1 MARRKETRII
11 TLVLADDHQ
20 IFREG
25 LRALL
30 AGEPDLQVIGEA
42 GNGLEAIRLVEQL
55 KPDVLVLDLMMPGL
69 NGYEAAHQVR
79 QRVPSTR
86 IIVLSMHTNEAYV
99 LRALKCGAAGYVL
112 KGSGMTELVQAIRE
126 VSQGRRYLSPPLSE
140 RAIELY
146 IQKAQETPLD
156 LYETLTPREREVLQ
170 LAAQSCSN
178 IEIADRLSLSA
189 RTIEAHRTNVMRKLG
204 LRNQTDLIRYALRHG
219 ILPMDD

>member
-1 MARRKETRII
+1 MARRKETRVI
-11 TLVLADDHQ
+11 TLVLVDDHL

-42 GNGLEAIRLVEQL
+42 GNGLEAIQLVEQL
-55 KPDVLVLDLMMPGL
+55 KPDGLVLDLTMPGL
-69 NGYEAAHQVR
+69 NGCEAAHQVR

-86 IIVLSMHTNEAYV
+86 IVVLSMDTNEAYV

-126 VSQGRRYLSPPLSE
+126 VTQGRRYLSPPLSE

-146 IQKAQETPLD
+146 IQKAQEAPLD
-156 LYETLTPREREVLQ
+156 PYETLTRHERQVLQ
-170 LAAQSCSN
+170 LGHRAAA
-178 IEIADRLSLSA
+178 IPRSLTGCRSA
-189 RTIEAHRTNVMRKLG
+189 PARS
-204 LRNQTDLIRYALRHG
+204 RHIG
-219 ILPMDD
+219 PA

>member
-1 MARRKETRII
+1 MAPRKETRII

-20 IFREG
+20 IFRDG

-30 AGEPDLQVIGEA
+30 AQEPDLQVIGEA
-42 GNGLEAIRLVEQL
+42 SNGLEAIQLVGQL

-69 NGYEAAHQVR
+69 NGDEAAHQVR

-86 IIVLSMHTNEAYV
+86 IVILSMHTNEAYV
-99 LRALKCGAAGYVL
+99 LRALKCGADGYVS
-112 KGSGMTELVQAIRE
+112 KASGIAELVQAIRQ
-126 VSQGRRYLSPPLSE
+126 VTQGRRYLSPPLSE

-146 IQKAQETPLD
+146 IQKAQEAPLD
-156 LYETLTPREREVLQ
+156 PYETLTLRERQVLQ

-178 IEIADRLSLSA
+178 AEIAERLLLSA
-189 RTIEAHRTNVMRKLG
+189 RTIEAHRTKVMRKLG
-204 LRNQTDLIRYALRHG
+204 LRDQTDLVRYALQHG